1 MSVKVK
7 RKLWIFAAF
16 IPLRIRYNNK
26 PVGTLYGSQEI
37 EIPSK
42 DEGELKYHQPIGRD
56 DQLQVQRGDVVQ
68 LEETML
74 GKFLSTL
81 LILYFIYLI
90 LSIFEVIDFTSYS
103 NYEQLLCAERIAL
116 GGLLIVALI
125 SFFFKTHRLVLLNR

>member
-26 PVGTLYGSQEI
+26 SVGTLYGSQEI
-37 EIPSK
+37 EIPEK
-42 DEGELKYHQPIGRD
+42 GEGQLKYHQPIGRD
-56 DQLQVQRGDVVQ
+56 DQLKVKAGDVVQ
-68 LEETML
+68 IEETMF
-74 GKFLSTL
+74 GKVLSTL
-81 LILYFIYLI
+81 LILFFLYLT

-103 NYEQLLCAERIAL
+103 NYEQLLSAERITL

-125 SFFFKTHRLVLLNR
+125 GIFFKTHKLVLLNK

>member
-26 PVGTLYGSQEI
+26 SVGTLYGSQEV
-37 EIPSK
+37 EIPGK

-56 DQLQVQRGDVVQ
+56 DQL
-68 LEETML
+68 
-74 GKFLSTL
+74 S
-81 LILYFIYLI
+81 
-90 LSIFEVIDFTSYS
+90 
-103 NYEQLLCAERIAL
+103 AERIAL

-125 SFFFKTHRLVLLNR
+125 GFFFKTHKLVLLNT